1 MIRSFSKKMM
11 IVVPV
16 IAFALI
22 VVSLNSTPVEVLG
35 FSSYAAI
42 ESERP
47 ITREE
52 QSVLT
57 RIQVSERIWML
68 SGRGGNIGVIITD
81 DGVVVIDTQ
90 FENAAPALV
99 EQIST
104 LTDQPIRYIINTHVH
119 GDHVGGNAYMQQ
131 YGMVIAHQNTYDRM
145 LSRWEGEG
153 APGRGDG
160 FPQLTFRDSFTLN
173 IGGIEIQLFH
183 LGRGHTDTD
192 VVVWVPDENVVHVG
206 DLFFNRM
213 TPYVD
218 RNNGCHTGMWISVI
232 DQIIQ
237 RINSDTRVIPGHGD
251 LSDVDGF
258 RTMARY
264 LQAVRRVVQT
274 AHSEGK
280 TKEEILSLTLAD
292 LGEQFAD
299 WSGDRL
305 SMALSAAYAEIVGDG
320 PTIHSRLRMISTWA
334 VPDGLLTGNLMVW
347 SW

>member
-1 MIRSFSKKMM
+1 MIRFMAKAVLVTGLV
-11 IVVPV
+11 IVAASGVLPYNRV
-16 IAFALI
+16 HVDASGL
-22 VVSLNSTPVEVLG
+22 SLS
-35 FSSYAAI
+35 AAI
-42 ESERP
+42 ESEGTLAREQQP
-47 ITREE
+47 VIT
-52 QSVLT
+52 S
-57 RIQVSERIWML
+57 IQVSERIWMF

-90 FENAAPALV
+90 YEDIAPAIV
-99 EQIST
+99 EQIGT
-104 LTDQPIRYIINTHVH
+104 LTDQPIRYIINTHIH

-131 YGMVIAHQNTYDRM
+131 YGAIIAHQNTYDRM
-145 LSRWEGEG
+145 LVRWEGEG

-192 VVVWVPDENVVHVG
+192 VVVWVPSENVIHVG
-206 DLFFNRM
+206 DLLFNRM

-218 RNNGCHTGMWISVI
+218 VSNGSHTGMWISVI
-232 DQIIQ
+232 NQVIQ
-237 RINSDTRVIPGHGD
+237 RINSDTRVIPGHGE

-258 RTMARY
+258 SNMASY
-264 LQAVRRVVQT
+264 FEAVRRIVQT

-299 WSGDRL
+299 WSGNRL
-305 SMALSAAYAEIVGDG
+305 SMALSAAYTEIIGNG
-320 PTIHSRLRMISTWA
+320 PALRARLRTISTGRE
-334 VPDGLLTGNLMVW
+334 PDAMALAIYK
-347 SW
+347 